1 MRTSP
6 ACRDFEVRL
15 PAPLDRFGVRTRGR
29 LSGPAGAPV
38 VVALGGIS
46 ADRFVCSRSDGSLG
60 WWPRLI
66 GQGCPVDPQRHRIL
80 GLDFAADEE
89 RKRAPSTHDQAA
101 ILCAALDEAGIGTAD
116 LVIGASYGGMVG
128 LALAEAHPDRL
139 RRLAV
144 ISAPADP
151 WPFSTAMRELQR
163 RAVALGLEGGDGEAG
178 LSVARGIA
186 MLTYRT
192 PEEFAARFSGGFD
205 GEDACATSAPGA
217 YLRARG
223 DAYHRVMSPQRFL
236 SLSASIDRHRV
247 DPARIPHPV
256 LLIGA
261 SSDGLVPP
269 CQMRSL
275 ADALADARLH
285 LLDSLYGHDLF
296 LKETGRIAP
305 LIAAFLEES

>member
-1 MRTSP
+1 MRTSTD
-6 ACRDFEVRL
+6 CRDFEVRL
-15 PAPLDRFGVRTRGR
+15 PSPLDRFGGRTCGR

-46 ADRFVCSRSDGSLG
+46 ADRFVCSRSDGSPG
-60 WWPRLI
+60 WWRGLI
-66 GQGCPVDPQRHRIL
+66 GPGHTVDPRRYRIL

-89 RKRAPSTHDQAA
+89 GRRAPTTREHAD
-101 ILCAALDEAGIGTAD
+101 ILCAALDAVGIDTAD
-116 LVIGASYGGMVG
+116 LVLGASYGGMVA
-128 LALAEAHPDRL
+128 LALAEARPDRV

-163 RAVALGLEGGDGEAG
+163 RAVALGLDRGDGEAG
-178 LSVARGIA
+178 LSIARGLA

-192 PEEFAARFSGGFD
+192 PEEFAARFSGGFE
-205 GEDACATSAPGA
+205 GENACATSAPGA

-223 DAYHRVMSPQRFL
+223 DAYHEVMSPQRFL

-247 DPARIPHPV
+247 DPAGIRHPV

-261 SSDGLVPP
+261 TSDRLVPP
-269 CQMRSL
+269 EQMHSL

-305 LIAAFLEES
+305 LIADFLEES